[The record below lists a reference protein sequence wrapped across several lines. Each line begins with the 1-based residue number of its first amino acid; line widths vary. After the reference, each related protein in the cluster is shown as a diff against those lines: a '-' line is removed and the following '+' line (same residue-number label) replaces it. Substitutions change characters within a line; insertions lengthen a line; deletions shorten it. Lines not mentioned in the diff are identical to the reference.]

1 MRAKDSLGQRGERL
15 AEDYL
20 KATGAVILD
29 RNWRCTDGE
38 LDLIALD
45 GSVLV
50 AVEVKSRT
58 SWAYGHPFEAVDGA
72 KLARVVRLAGTWA
85 REHGLPHAA
94 RRVDVIAITGPEKET
109 PLLEHLRG
117 VA

>member
-1 MRAKDSLGQRGERL
+1 MRAKDSLGQRGERV

-20 KATGAVILD
+20 KATGARILD
-29 RNWRCTDGE
+29 RNWRCRDGE
-38 LDLIALD
+38 LDLVALD
-45 GSVLV
+45 CGVLV

-58 SWAYGHPFEAVDGA
+58 SWAFGHPFEAVDGV
-72 KLARVVRLAGTWA
+72 KLARVARLAAAWA
-85 REHGLPHAA
+85 REHGLRHAA
-94 RRVDVIAITGPEKET
+94 RRVDVIAVTGPEKEG

>member
-20 KATGAVILD
+20 RATGAVILD
-29 RNWRCTDGE
+29 RNWRCSAGE
-38 LDLIALD
+38 LDLVALD
-45 GSVLV
+45 GAVLV

-58 SWAYGHPFEAVDGA
+58 SWAYGHPFEAVDGV
-72 KLARVVRLAGTWA
+72 KLARVARLAGAWA
-85 REHGLPHAA
+85 RDHGYRDA
-94 RRVDVIAITGPEKET
+94 RRRIDVIAITGPEKET